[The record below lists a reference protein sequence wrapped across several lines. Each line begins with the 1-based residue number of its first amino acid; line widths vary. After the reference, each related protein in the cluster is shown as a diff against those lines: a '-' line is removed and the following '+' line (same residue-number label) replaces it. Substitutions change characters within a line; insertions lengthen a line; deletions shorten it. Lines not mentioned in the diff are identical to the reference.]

1 MPCLITRPASAAV
14 RDAVVPADGYSFAEL
29 TPEGDTGRAVLAGE
43 IALAIAYNGLSQAVM
58 MVSPNDL
65 EDFVHGFS
73 LGAGLID
80 SIDDIYDVRLTPHGD
95 AIAAELQVSSRAFWA
110 LKDQR
115 RQLAGNTGC
124 GLCGVEALDQAL
136 PGLPVLQAAPLPPA
150 AHLEHLRERVN
161 AVQEI
166 GRRSGALHAALF
178 VDAAGE
184 IRLCREDI
192 GRHNALDKLIGALKR
207 QRLELAGGFAV
218 VTSRCSLELIHKAVR
233 GGLSTLVSL
242 SAPTAL
248 TVQWAREHNLNLI
261 HLPHRSAPRVY
272 SPAPPAA

>member
-14 RDAVVPADGYSFAEL
+14 RDAVVPADGYSYVEL
-29 TPEGDTGRAVLAGE
+29 TPQGAGGRAALAGE
-43 IALAIAYNGLSQAVM
+43 AALAIAYNGLSQAVM

-73 LGAGLID
+73 LGAGLIE
-80 SIDDIYDVRLTPHGD
+80 SIDDIYDVSLTAHGE
-95 AIAAELQVSSRAFWA
+95 AITAEVQVSNRAFWA

-136 PGLPVLQAAPLPPA
+136 PGLPVLPRAPLPPV
-150 AHLEHLRERVN
+150 AHFDHLRERVN

-192 GRHNALDKLIGALKR
+192 GRHNALDKLVGALKR

-233 GGLSTLVSL
+233 AGLPTLVSL